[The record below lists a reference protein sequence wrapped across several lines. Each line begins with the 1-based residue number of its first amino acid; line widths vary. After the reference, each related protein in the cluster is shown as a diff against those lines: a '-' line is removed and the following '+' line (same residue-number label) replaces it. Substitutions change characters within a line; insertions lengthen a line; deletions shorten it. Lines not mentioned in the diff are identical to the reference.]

1 MIEEV
6 ERGFI
11 KYLSRSEIVI
21 NELELEQKAQ
31 FEEIK
36 EAMMKIVITDR
47 DIIEKGKAAFT
58 SFIRSYK
65 EHKLSVLFQFSKLNI
80 DDLAMSFFLL
90 RLPRVKEILG
100 KRTEFVNSDI
110 NPNDIPFVDKNKE
123 K

>member
-36 EAMMKIVITDR
+36 EAMMKIVVTDR

-100 KRTEFVNSDI
+100 KRTEFVNSEI

>member
-100 KRTEFVNSDI
+100 KRTEFVNSEI